1 MGSICAKR
9 EPVATR
15 EGVRGA
21 ALFLGARGRWGGGTP
36 PYGYMAAPNPEGKG
50 WVLIIDDEA
59 AAIIR
64 EAVRRIIGPRDAES
78 LAAGVRGESVNGIAT
93 DFNQRGIIP
102 PQNHVRL
109 RAGRELKT
117 RKGKDTSGR
126 PWRATSFTLIPR
138 NPALLP
144 HLTPRPP

>member
-1 MGSICAKR
+1 
-9 EPVATR
+9 
-15 EGVRGA
+15 
-21 ALFLGARGRWGGGTP
+21 
-36 PYGYMAAPNPEGKG
+36 MAATKAGGKG
-50 WVLIIDDEA
+50 WGVMMDGEGGG
-59 AAIIR
+59 IIR
-64 EAVRRIIGPRDAES
+64 EGVRRIIGPRDAES
-78 LAAGVRGESVNGIAT
+78 LAAGVRGESINGIAT

-102 PQNHVRL
+102 PQNHIRL